1 MLFIALLSPSKAF
14 FCLKIEYIN
23 CMQSHLNRAIWM
35 NKRLVNSI
43 SGLYLGDQ
51 VQMHNGVASCIN
63 QKHPVKQLTVL
74 FDRVVG
80 NCEADPNHHGG
91 LDRVL
96 HHFPREHYGQYRR
109 WDLMS
114 SFRDAPS
121 MGENISTVG
130 LNEAQVNIG
139 DIVQIGDV
147 TLQVTQ
153 PRSPCF
159 KLNLQFEHPKFALAM
174 QESRMCGWFYRVLSE
189 GDIKPNDS
197 IRLIERKTDISVA
210 KAMQIYFLP
219 EFDATQYLTL
229 LECEGLA
236 QSWVSSLQRRMEQQN
251 IEDWTMRLYGKA
263 S

>member
-1 MLFIALLSPSKAF
+1 MSGMK
-14 FCLKIEYIN
+14 LKWV
-23 CMQSHLNRAIWM
+23 NR
-35 NKRLVNSI
+35 I

-51 VQMHNGVASCIN
+51 VQMHHGVASGIN
-63 QKHPVKQLTVL
+63 QKHAATQLTVL

-80 NCEADPNHHGG
+80 NSEADSKHHGG

-159 KLNLQFEHPKFALAM
+159 KLNVQFEHPKFALAM

-189 GDIKPNDS
+189 GDIKPSDS
-197 IRLIERKTDISVA
+197 IYLIERKTDISVA
-210 KAMQIYFLP
+210 QAMQIYFLP
-219 EFDATQYLTL
+219 EFNAEQYQVL
-229 LECEGLA
+229 LACEGLA
-236 QSWVSSLQRRMEQQN
+236 QSWVESLQRRLAQQS
-251 IEDWTMRLYGKA
+251 IEDWAMRLYGKA

>member
-1 MLFIALLSPSKAF
+1 MS
-14 FCLKIEYIN
+14 E
-23 CMQSHLNRAIWM
+23 
-35 NKRLVNSI
+35 RLVKCI

-63 QKHPVKQLTVL
+63 QKHAVKLLTVQ

-80 NCEADPNHHGG
+80 NREADPKHHGG

-109 WDLMS
+109 WDLMPT
-114 SFRDAPS
+114 FGDAPS

-159 KLNLQFEHPKFALAM
+159 KLNLQFGQPKFALAM

-189 GDIKPNDS
+189 GDIRSSDS
-197 IRLIERKTDISVA
+197 IVLLERKTDISVA
-210 KAMQIYFLP
+210 KAMQIYFLA
-219 EFDATQYLTL
+219 EFDAAQYQLL
-229 LECEGLA
+229 LECDGLA
-236 QSWVSSLQRRMEQQN
+236 QSWVNSLQRRLDQQS
-251 IEDWTMRLYGKA
+251 IEDWAMRLYGKA

>member
-1 MLFIALLSPSKAF
+1 MSK
-14 FCLKIEYIN
+14 LWVKG
-23 CMQSHLNRAIWM
+23 
-35 NKRLVNSI
+35 I

-63 QKHPVKQLTVL
+63 QKHIAKQLTVQ
-74 FDRVVG
+74 FDRVIG
-80 NCEADPNHHGG
+80 NSEADPKHHGG

-114 SFRDAPS
+114 TFFDAPS

-130 LNEAQVNIG
+130 LNEAQVYIG

-159 KLNLQFEHPKFALAM
+159 KLNLQFGHPKFALAM

-189 GDIKPNDS
+189 GDINPNDS
-197 IRLIERKTDISVA
+197 IVLLERKTDISVA
-210 KAMQIYFLP
+210 KAMQIYFLA
-219 EFDATQYLTL
+219 EFDAAQYQIL

-236 QSWVSSLQRRMEQQN
+236 QTWVNSLQRRLDQQS
-251 IEDWTMRLYGKA
+251 IEDWAMRLYGNV

>member
-1 MLFIALLSPSKAF
+1 
-14 FCLKIEYIN
+14 
-23 CMQSHLNRAIWM
+23 
-35 NKRLVNSI
+35 
-43 SGLYLGDQ
+43 
-51 VQMHNGVASCIN
+51 MHHGVASGIN
-63 QKHPVKQLTVL
+63 QKHAATQLTVL

-80 NCEADPNHHGG
+80 NSEADSKHHGG

-159 KLNLQFEHPKFALAM
+159 KLNVQFEHPKFALAM

-189 GDIKPNDS
+189 GDIKPSDS
-197 IRLIERKTDISVA
+197 IYLIERKTDISVA
-210 KAMQIYFLP
+210 QAMQIYFLP
-219 EFDATQYLTL
+219 EFNAEQYQVL
-229 LECEGLA
+229 LACEGLA
-236 QSWVSSLQRRMEQQN
+236 QSWVESLQRRLAQQS
-251 IEDWTMRLYGKA
+251 IEDWAMRLYGKA

>member
-1 MLFIALLSPSKAF
+1 MKQ
-14 FCLKIEYIN
+14 KWV
-23 CMQSHLNRAIWM
+23 NR
-35 NKRLVNSI
+35 I
-43 SGLYLGDQ
+43 SGLFLGDH

-63 QKHPVKQLTVL
+63 QKHAATQLTVL

-80 NCEADPNHHGG
+80 NSEADPKHHGG

-109 WDLMS
+109 WDLMP
-114 SFRDAPS
+114 SFNDAPS

-130 LNEAQVNIG
+130 LNETQVNIG

-189 GDIKPNDS
+189 GVIKPSDS
-197 IRLIERKTDISVA
+197 IYLIERKTDISVA
-210 KAMQIYFLP
+210 QAMKIYFLP
-219 EFDATQYLTL
+219 EFNAEQYQIL
-229 LECEGLA
+229 LSCEGLA
-236 QSWVSSLQRRMEQQN
+236 QSWVESLQRRLAQQR
-251 IEDWTMRLYGKA
+251 IEDWAMRLYGKA

>member
-1 MLFIALLSPSKAF
+1 MS
-14 FCLKIEYIN
+14 
-23 CMQSHLNRAIWM
+23 
-35 NKRLVNSI
+35 KRLVKSI

-51 VQMHNGVASCIN
+51 VQMHNGVASCIS
-63 QKHPVKQLTVL
+63 QKYAVKQLTVQ

-80 NCEADPNHHGG
+80 NREADPKHHGG

-109 WDLMS
+109 WDLIS
-114 SFRDAPS
+114 TFLDVPS

-130 LNEAQVNIG
+130 LNEAQIHIG

-159 KLNLQFEHPKFALAM
+159 KLNLQFGQPKFALAM

-189 GDIKPNDS
+189 GDICSSDS
-197 IRLIERKTDISVA
+197 ITLLERKTDISVA
-210 KAMQIYFLP
+210 KAMQIYFLA
-219 EFDATQYLTL
+219 EFDAVQYQML

-236 QSWVSSLQRRMEQQN
+236 QSWLNSLQRRLDQQS
-251 IEDWTMRLYGKA
+251 IEDWTMRLYGNA